1 MFLQKGENMGE
12 DAKSKDDIKY
22 YQNKIIHTISMCSDL
37 NVLSYL
43 EKFNRLYVEKYCKKE
58 E

>member
-12 DAKSKDDIKY
+12 DAKSKKDIKY
-22 YQNKIIHTISMCSDL
+22 FQDKIIHTVSECSDIK
-37 NVLSYL
+37 VLSYL
-43 EKFNRLYVEKYCKKE
+43 EKFNRLYIEKYCKKE